1 VSSDLSFSIN
11 EMGVITL
18 TFWGGAKD
26 GINVWELLCSTQ
38 HRAGSWLLSPAG
50 IFFFNLETRGMP
62 PSVLKWLMGVF
73 SWIRDCCRQELEYLG
88 QT

>member
-1 VSSDLSFSIN
+1 MSGNCFVAPSTGQAL
-11 EMGVITL
+11 GCC
-18 TFWGGAKD
+18 
-26 GINVWELLCSTQ
+26 LLL
-38 HRAGSWLLSPAG
+38 GF
-50 IFFFNLETRGMP
+50 FFFNLETRGMP